1 MKRLFL
7 VLMLLCAT
15 FCAFSQHYQVDT
27 LYKTGSLDKRI
38 NVVILGDGFTK
49 DEMPKFV
56 LEARKFADFLRECE
70 PFVHYR
76 DYFNF
81 FTIQTPSP
89 ESGIT
94 NPGTAADAVPGQPV
108 ETKNTFF
115 GVSFGSYTQRLMT
128 IAKWEVYQALLK
140 SHLPEQNLVIMLA
153 NSSYLGGSGGST
165 AIFTLQGMPNETGRH
180 EVGHTFANLA
190 DESWNDAV
198 FGREAPNMTSQEMPG
213 PVKWHSWLNYPP
225 ISIYQYG
232 SGEASHWCRPSPGE
246 CSMAYLDKPFCAVC
260 TEAIVERIFSLVS
273 PIDRFIP
280 GNANATN
287 VDAGATFKLDL
298 VKPVPNSL
306 QAEWRLNGMLIAD
319 NVDQV
324 VLKPDEVT
332 DWSTL
337 AATVFDS
344 TALSRKDN
352 ARQLR
357 TKTISWSLRSSLPAV
372 LKVAASKAVTCAGDT
387 VIVTAYGCPGKVSW
401 ANGAVGNSLT
411 AVPTQTTTYSASC
424 EFTGYPSMRAEA
436 TVTVLPL
443 PNATVDNGSP
453 YTVGAT
459 VELHAAGGVEYE
471 WAGPRLFHA
480 DTPDAKFRN
489 VTLSH
494 AGTYQVKVSDDK
506 GCSKTLYTEVHVD
519 PILSMPT
526 DPTQWVK
533 VSPNPAKER
542 VAVETM
548 LPGESLF
555 TLFDQSGRKLVSRL
569 FKQKMEIR
577 LEGAAGLYIYK
588 FTNGKRQVSG
598 KIVKQ

>member
-1 MKRLFL
+1 MKRIFPALG
-7 VLMLLCAT
+7 LLCA
-15 FCAFSQHYQVDT
+15 AFSTFAQHYQVDT
-27 LYKTGSLDKRI
+27 LYKTGPRDNRI
-38 NVVILGDGFTK
+38 NVVILGDGFTEA
-49 DEMPKFV
+49 EMPKFTA
-56 LEARKFADFLRECE
+56 EAKKFADFFRQCE
-70 PFVHYR
+70 PFVYYR

-81 FTIQTPSP
+81 FAIQTPSP

-115 GVSFGSYTQRLMT
+115 GVSFGSYIQRMMT
-128 IAKWEVYQALLK
+128 IANWETYQSLLK
-140 SHLPEQNLVIMLA
+140 SYLPEQNLVIMLA

-165 AIFTLQGMPNETGRH
+165 AIFTLQGVPNETGRH

-213 PVKWHSWLNYPP
+213 PVKWHNWLSYPP

-232 SGEASHWCRPSPGE
+232 SGEASHWCRPSSGE

-260 TEAIVERIFSLVS
+260 TEAIVERIFSLVN
-273 PIDRFIP
+273 PIDRFTP

-287 VDAGATFKLDL
+287 VDAGAIFKLDL
-298 VKPVPNSL
+298 VKPAPNSL
-306 QAEWRLNGMLIAD
+306 QTEWRLNGMLIAD

-337 AATVFDS
+337 TAIVFDS
-344 TALSRKDN
+344 TALSRKGN

-372 LKVAASKAVTCAGDT
+372 LKVVASNAMICAGDT
-387 VIVTAYGCPGKVSW
+387 VVVTAYGCPGKVSW
-401 ANGAVGNSLT
+401 AKGTVGNSLT
-411 AVPTQTTTYSASC
+411 AVPTQTSTYAASC
-424 EFTGYPSMRAEA
+424 EFTGSSFMRAEA

-443 PNATVDNGSP
+443 PNATVDNGGP

-459 VELHAAGGVEYE
+459 VELHAAGGVAYE

-480 DTPDAKFRN
+480 DTPDATFRN
-489 VTLSH
+489 AALNN
-494 AGTYQVKVSDDK
+494 AGTYQVKVADDK
-506 GCSKTLYTEVHVD
+506 GCSKTLYAEVQVD
-519 PILSMPT
+519 PILSMPA
-526 DPTQWVK
+526 DPKQWIK

-542 VAVETM
+542 VTVETI

-569 FKQKMEIR
+569 FKKKVEIR

-588 FTNGKRQVSG
+588 FTNGKRQASG